1 MTVSSNF
8 SDAANTT
15 GCANVELAN
24 RVQQLSGWSI
34 AEIDA
39 LLTENQIPGKIMIAD
54 DCFNS
59 LLGYKWVFGVIYPQ

>member
-1 MTVSSNF
+1 MATE
-8 SDAANTT
+8 DAY
-15 GCANVELAN
+15 VELAD

-54 DCFNS
+54 DLFE
-59 LLGYKWVFGVIYPQ
+59 LLIWLWVVIWSDLASIN